1 MDIKEKILQLRK
13 FVPEGGANENE
24 SKSALEMAAKL
35 MEKHGLKEEELLE
48 AQSGEGGL
56 YHEVIECST
65 KIPSPGL
72 SMHAKMIEDL
82 CEVKVWQSLG
92 VRNSCIKVY
101 GFEHDVKFAVLL
113 LTMLDQTLTKEWK
126 EYLKR
131 KEDLNVDKHTRYWS
145 FRSGFSS
152 RIKEKIYALIEE
164 RNASMSQGTDL
175 VIIKSKI
182 LRDKI
187 KEDFPDLSISSRKE
201 TTFYVSPTVESKGS
215 SSASSVNL
223 GRPLTS

>member
-24 SKSALEMAAKL
+24 SRSALEMAAKL
-35 MEKHGLKEEELLE
+35 MDKHGLTEEDLAE

-56 YHEVIECST
+56 YSEAIECST

-72 SMHAKMIEDL
+72 TMHARMIEEF
-82 CEVKVWQSLG
+82 CEVKIWQTRGARS
-92 VRNSCIKVY
+92 SIKVY
-101 GFEHDVKFAVLL
+101 GFEHDVKFAVFL
-113 LTMLDQTLTKEWK
+113 LTMIDQTLTKEWK
-126 EYLKR
+126 AYLKR

-145 FRSGFSS
+145 FRAGFSS
-152 RIKEKIYALIEE
+152 RVRQKIEALIKE
-164 RNASMSQGTDL
+164 RNTKVSQGTDL
-175 VIIKSKI
+175 VVIKSKI

-187 KEDFPDLSISSRKE
+187 KEDFPDLSLSYKKD
-201 TTFYVSPTVESKGS
+201 TTFYTSPEVKSKGS

-223 GRPLTS
+223 TRPLAS